1 MRTFHGPDEMR
12 AFAEEARAR
21 RQRIAFVPTM
31 GALHEGHGS
40 LLREARRRADLS
52 VLSIFVN
59 PLQFAPTEDLSRY
72 PRTPAA
78 DVARAVQEGV
88 DVLYEPTPAA
98 MYPVGFQTTIDVAGM
113 TRDLDGVSRPGHF
126 SGVATVVCKLFSAV
140 RPHVALFGQ
149 KDYQQLQVVRRMAL
163 DLDLGVEVVGM
174 PIVRD
179 GDGLALSSR
188 NVYLSADERARAL
201 AIPRAIDL
209 AKKAWDRGVR
219 DAPALLADARTALAG
234 VDLDYLE
241 LRDAVTL
248 TLVAHASAA
257 VVVLV
262 AARVGTTR
270 LIDNVVLP
278 TAAL

>member
-78 DVARAVQEGV
+78 DVARAVQAGV

-209 AKKAWDRGVR
+209 AKQAWDRGVR

-234 VDLDYLE
+234 IDLDYLE

>member
-12 AFAEEARAR
+12 AFAEEARLR